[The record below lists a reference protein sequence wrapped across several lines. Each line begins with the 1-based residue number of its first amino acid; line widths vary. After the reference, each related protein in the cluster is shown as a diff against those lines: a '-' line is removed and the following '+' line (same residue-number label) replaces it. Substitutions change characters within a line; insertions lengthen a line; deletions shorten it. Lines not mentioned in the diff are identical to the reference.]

1 MKQLIIAN
9 WKMSVSF
16 DEATSLLKHIDI
28 ANSNNELIIAPP
40 VPYLS
45 HLSTILKNAKLC
57 AQDISIY
64 KGYGAYT
71 GEFSASVLQS
81 VGVEYAIL
89 GHSERRSYFEEAS
102 ITVRKKVENCIENN
116 IIPIVCVG
124 ESIEIRRSGEYKDF
138 VLNQLLESLPS
149 LGNQQIIIAY
159 EPVWAIGS
167 GLTPSIDE
175 IKEISDM
182 LHNSKKLD
190 SVAKDSYIV
199 YGGSVGA
206 RNIAQI
212 LGIDGIHGVLIGSA
226 STKPDEL
233 RSILDKIFDG
243 LE

>member
-9 WKMSVSF
+9 WKMSISF
-16 DEATSLLKHIDI
+16 DEAMSLLKYIDV
-28 ANSNNELIIAPP
+28 ANSNSELIVAPP

-45 HLSTILKNAKLC
+45 HISTILKNAKLC
-57 AQDISIY
+57 SQDTSIY

-71 GEFSASVLQS
+71 GEFSASILKS
-81 VGVEYAIL
+81 IGVKYSIL
-89 GHSERRSYFEEAS
+89 GHSERRNYFEEAN
-102 ITVRKKVENCIENN
+102 ITVRKKVENSIEHD

-124 ESIEIRRSGEYKDF
+124 ESIEVRKKGQYKDF
-138 VLNQLLESLPS
+138 ILNQLLESLPS
-149 LGNQQIIIAY
+149 LGNKQVVIAY

-182 LHNSKKLD
+182 LHNSKELE

-206 RNIAQI
+206 NNIAQI
-212 LGIDGIHGVLIGSA
+212 LEIDGIHGVLIGSA

-233 RSILDKIFDG
+233 SSILDRIF
-243 LE
+243 

>member
-1 MKQLIIAN
+1 
-9 WKMSVSF
+9 MSVSF
-16 DEATSLLKHIDI
+16 DEATSLLKRLDI
-28 ANSNNELIIAPP
+28 ANSSNELIIAPP

-57 AQDISIY
+57 SQDISVY

-71 GEFSASVLQS
+71 GEFSASVLKS

-89 GHSERRSYFEEAS
+89 GHSERRGYFEEAN
-102 ITVRKKVENCIENN
+102 ITVRKKVENCIDGN

-124 ESIEIRRSGEYKDF
+124 ESIEIRRSGQYKDF

-149 LGNQQIIIAY
+149 SSNGQIIIAY

-175 IKEISDM
+175 IKEISDV
-182 LHNSKKLD
+182 LHSSKELE

-206 RNIAQI
+206 RNIVQI
-212 LGIDGIHGVLIGSA
+212 LEINGIHGVLIGSA
-226 STKPDEL
+226 STRPDEL
-233 RSILDKIFDG
+233 SSILDRIF
-243 LE
+243 